1 MTADTSVQ
9 VQPKWAPGN
18 TLRAAFREA
27 AEKFHYSC
35 GRHLFRVHVAKE
47 LDVSA
52 GTIKNWEMNRTTVAP
67 RFLPRVVA
75 FLGYDPEKGVSELPG
90 TDAVPEGAET

>member
-1 MTADTSVQ
+1 
-9 VQPKWAPGN
+9 
-18 TLRAAFREA
+18 
-27 AEKFHYSC
+27 
-35 GRHLFRVHVAKE
+35 VHVAKE

-75 FLGYDPEKGVSELPG
+75 FLGYDPGEVPSELPG
-90 TDAVPEGAET
+90 TEALPEGLQEV